1 MFKPGL
7 LSICL
12 LVALVGCSTA
22 SRHASESPTPDWNL
36 VEKTNPP
43 PAELEHVPE
52 GPQFAPPAGNLPEP
66 FRLHVSVS
74 RELWIPAERWVR
86 ENHLGV
92 LRETSATPVPT
103 YALTTTR
110 GLLRFQ
116 IKSLIAKWNGLD
128 FHLGFEPQLIGGQP
142 FLHTLDLE
150 KNIMPLLQPFAVPTR
165 TNRVL
170 VIDPGHGGRNTG
182 TESVF
187 GNANEK
193 VFTLDWARRL
203 GRVLE
208 TNGWRVLL
216 TRTNDADVALSNRV
230 AFAEEHQADLF
241 ISLHFNSAAPSREQA
256 GLETYCLTPAG
267 MFSTLKRGYE
277 DDPALVFPNNAF
289 DEANFQCALNIHRAL
304 LKGAGLADR
313 GVRRARFLGV
323 LRGQNRP
330 AILIEGGYLS
340 NPREARRIA
349 DPAFRQKLAQ
359 AVADALVPKSAVPV
373 QKAEVRPA
381 PSTTNNPQAN

>member
-1 MFKPGL
+1 MLKPVL
-7 LSICL
+7 PALCL

-22 SRHASESPTPDWNL
+22 SRRADESAGTGWSPL
-36 VEKTNPP
+36 EKTNAPP
-43 PAELEHVPE
+43 GELEHVPE
-52 GPQFAPPAGNLPEP
+52 GPQPAPPAAKLPEP
-66 FRLHVSVS
+66 FQPHAGMAG
-74 RELWIPAERWVR
+74 ETWIPVERWAR
-86 ENHLGV
+86 ENHLGDV
-92 LRETSATPVPT
+92 RTTALTPVPA
-103 YALTTTR
+103 YALGAAQ

-116 IKSLIAKWNGLD
+116 IKSQLARWNGLD

-142 FLHTLDLE
+142 CLHTLDLE
-150 KNIMPLLQPFAVPTR
+150 KNIRPLLRPFTAPTR

-187 GNANEK
+187 ANANEK
-193 VFTLDWARRL
+193 EFTLDWARRL
-203 GRVLE
+203 GRMLE
-208 TNGWRVLL
+208 TNGWQVWL
-216 TRTNDADVALSNRV
+216 TRTNDAEVALSNRV
-230 AFAEEHQADLF
+230 ALAEEHQADLF

-267 MFSTLKRGYE
+267 MFSTLTRGYE

-289 DEANFQCALNIHRAL
+289 DEANFQLALGVHRAL
-304 LKGAGLADR
+304 LKGAGLVDR

-349 DPAFRQKLAQ
+349 DPAFRQKLAD
-359 AVADALVPKSAVPV
+359 AVAKALSP
-373 QKAEVRPA
+373 
-381 PSTTNNPQAN
+381 